1 MSYVFKD
8 AYEKV
13 LDAIENKVIDI
24 NDCIYDNVLKLI
36 NGVEDYAWVV
46 EEMKQAF
53 VAILAA
59 ICGNNI
65 SYEKYVVAGHSIS
78 RTVVEGEIIF

>member
-53 VAILAA
+53 VAILAT
-59 ICGNNI
+59 IYGNNI
-65 SYEKYVVAGHSIS
+65 SYEKYVVAGHPIS

>member
-46 EEMKQAF
+46 EEMKQVF
-53 VAILAA
+53 VAILAT

-65 SYEKYVVAGHSIS
+65 SYEKYIVAGHPIS

>member
-36 NGVEDYAWVV
+36 NGVEDHAWVV

-65 SYEKYVVAGHSIS
+65 SYEKYVVAGHTIS
-78 RTVVEGEIIF
+78 RAVVEGETIF

>member
-1 MSYVFKD
+1 MLLK
-8 AYEKV
+8 
-13 LDAIENKVIDI
+13 NKVIDI

-53 VAILAA
+53 VAILAD

-65 SYEKYVVAGHSIS
+65 SYEKYVVAGHTI
-78 RTVVEGEIIF
+78 RRAVVEGETIF

>member
-36 NGVEDYAWVV
+36 NGVEDYTWVV

-65 SYEKYVVAGHSIS
+65 SYEKYVVAGHTIS
-78 RTVVEGEIIF
+78 RAVVEGEIIF

>member
-53 VAILAA
+53 VAILAT
-59 ICGNNI
+59 ICGNSI
-65 SYEKYVVAGHSIS
+65 SYEKYVVAGHPIS

>member
-53 VAILAA
+53 VSILAT

-78 RTVVEGEIIF
+78 RKVVEGEIIF

>member
-53 VAILAA
+53 VAILAT

-78 RTVVEGEIIF
+78 RTVVDGEIIF

>member
-1 MSYVFKD
+1 
-8 AYEKV
+8 
-13 LDAIENKVIDI
+13 
-24 NDCIYDNVLKLI
+24 
-36 NGVEDYAWVV
+36 
-46 EEMKQAF
+46 MKQAF
-53 VAILAA
+53 VAILAT